1 MKKAFLFLALCLLGA
16 GRAAAAEP
24 ADSVRN
30 VIYMIGDGMGLA
42 HVSMLAVEGGYAPTA
57 FDRAQG
63 IALISTYSANNRVTD
78 SAAAGTALACGSK
91 TNNGTLGL
99 DPRGGRLQSLI
110 EWAVAEG
117 MPAGIAVKCHLQH
130 ATPAAFYAHVPDRGD
145 EKAITRDLLASNI
158 DVLRCRQAARKGVPR
173 GRFVSRCVRP
183 PRLCGR
189 RFARRGGTGSCG
201 TVAVCRDR

>member
-24 ADSVRN
+24 VDSVRN

-117 MPAGIAVKCHLQH
+117 MPAGIA
-130 ATPAAFYAHVPDRGD
+130 
-145 EKAITRDLLASNI
+145 IS
-158 DVLRCRQAARKGVPR
+158 
-173 GRFVSRCVRP
+173 SMP
-183 PRLCGR
+183 PLR
-189 RFARRGGTGSCG
+189 RFMRMSRI
-201 TVAVCRDR
+201 VATKRPLRATCWRAISTCS

>member
-1 MKKAFLFLALCLLGA
+1 MKKAFLFLALCLFGA

-24 ADSVRN
+24 VDSVRN

-158 DVLRCRQAARKGVPR
+158 DVLIGAGR
-173 GRFVSRCVRP
+173 RFVSRCVRP

-189 RFARRGGTGSCG
+189 RFARRGGAGSCG

>member
-24 ADSVRN
+24 VDSVRN

-99 DPRGGRLQSLI
+99 DPRGGRLQSVI
-110 EWAVAEG
+110 EWGDCREMPSPACHPCGVLCACPG
-117 MPAGIAVKCHLQH
+117 SWRRKGHYARPAGEQ
-130 ATPAAFYAHVPDRGD
+130 YRRAH
-145 EKAITRDLLASNI
+145 
-158 DVLRCRQAARKGVPR
+158 RCWQAARKGVLR

-189 RFARRGGTGSCG
+189 RFARRGGAGSCG

>member
-24 ADSVRN
+24 VDSVRN

-78 SAAAGTALACGSK
+78 SAAARRLTDVGAGSPGRASAVGHRVGRGRRDACGDCREMPSPACHPCGVLCACPGSWRRK
-91 TNNGTLGL
+91 GHYA
-99 DPRGGRLQSLI
+99 R
-110 EWAVAEG
+110 
-117 MPAGIAVKCHLQH
+117 PAGEQ
-130 ATPAAFYAHVPDRGD
+130 YRRAH
-145 EKAITRDLLASNI
+145 
-158 DVLRCRQAARKGVPR
+158 RCWQAARKGVLR

-189 RFARRGGTGSCG
+189 RFARDGCC
-201 TVAVCRDR
+201 VP

>member
-63 IALISTYSANNRVTD
+63 IALISTYSANNRYVVPLSLSLGASFMILIDTL
-78 SAAAGTALACGSK
+78 SRSISIIELPLSILTAIIGAPAFISLLNK
-91 TNNGTLGL
+91 TRSN
-99 DPRGGRLQSLI
+99 LQ
-110 EWAVAEG
+110 
-117 MPAGIAVKCHLQH
+117 
-130 ATPAAFYAHVPDRGD
+130 
-145 EKAITRDLLASNI
+145 
-158 DVLRCRQAARKGVPR
+158 
-173 GRFVSRCVRP
+173 
-183 PRLCGR
+183 
-189 RFARRGGTGSCG
+189 
-201 TVAVCRDR
+201 